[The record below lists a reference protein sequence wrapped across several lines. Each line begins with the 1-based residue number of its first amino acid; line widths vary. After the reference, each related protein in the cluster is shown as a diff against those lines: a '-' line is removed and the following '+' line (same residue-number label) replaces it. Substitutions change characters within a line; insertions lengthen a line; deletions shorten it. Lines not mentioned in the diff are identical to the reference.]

1 MSRKF
6 TAKRFQLKRC
16 GRMVKDLFSS
26 KGPRNVEEKVEKVEV
41 RPVLA
46 PAPVKKKRT
55 TKKK

>member
-16 GRMVKDLFSS
+16 GRVVKDLFSS
-26 KGPRNVEEKVEKVEV
+26 KGIRNVEEKVEV

-46 PAPVKKKRT
+46 PTPVKKSKT

>member
-1 MSRKF
+1 
-6 TAKRFQLKRC
+6 
-16 GRMVKDLFSS
+16 MVKGLFSS